1 MKKLL
6 SLLLILTMVLCFAAC
21 GSDEPAADEGGQD
34 SQQQEQQPADGGEQ
48 QDEPEQQDSSQQEQ
62 QTPDDTQSDESQS
75 DEDIPTEGKPLDW
88 PENDYTALVPVPD
101 EGGKVLAADEIGTL
115 FAVDLDWEMEKGIA
129 YAQKLQDAGF
139 GEDCVEKY
147 EQYGY
152 IDRTAN
158 GVNVQLLDMFGKTS
172 ISIMP
177 VEE

>member
-6 SLLLILTMVLCFAAC
+6 SIFLILMIILCFAAC
-21 GSDEPAADEGGQD
+21 GGSDEPDTPDVDDPVQQD
-34 SQQQEQQPADGGEQ
+34 QQQENEGSDEAEQ
-48 QDEPEQQDSSQQEQ
+48 QDDSQLEQ

-75 DEDIPTEGKPLDW
+75 DEDIPAAGKPLDW
-88 PENDYTALVPVPD
+88 PENDYTALIPTPD
-101 EGGKVLAADEIGTL
+101 EGGKVLAANEIGTL
-115 FAVDLDWEMEKGIA
+115 FSVELNWEMEKGIA
-129 YAQKLQDAGF
+129 YAQKLRDAGF
-139 GEDCVEKY
+139 GDDCVEKY

-158 GVNVQLLDMFGKTS
+158 GVNVQLLDMFGQTS